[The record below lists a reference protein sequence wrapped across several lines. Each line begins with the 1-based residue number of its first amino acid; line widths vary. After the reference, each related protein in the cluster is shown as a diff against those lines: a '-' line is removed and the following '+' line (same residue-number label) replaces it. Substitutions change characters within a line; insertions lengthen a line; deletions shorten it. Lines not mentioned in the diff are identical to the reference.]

1 MEYTMIG
8 TSDLRVSKI
17 SLGTWQFGTEGWGF
31 GADFTEDEALAT
43 VDKALSLGINLL
55 DTAEVY
61 GDGRSEKIVGKAI
74 KDRRG
79 KVILAT
85 KVLPRH
91 LRKRDLIRAC
101 DESLQRLGIEQI
113 DLYQIH
119 AAEPYVPLKESMV
132 ALEKLIAQG
141 KVRYVGVSNFS
152 VPLLRAAEEVFS
164 GRIVS
169 NQVRYNLLQR
179 GIEAEILP
187 YCRERGITV
196 IAYSPLA
203 QGLLTGKYDRNHIPA
218 DKIRQ
223 RNPLFR
229 EENLVQ
235 VFPVIDL
242 LQEIGKVHGVTTAQV
257 ALRWVT
263 AQDGVIA
270 IPGAKRPEQ
279 VEENAGALNWSPSPK
294 ELDRLNA
301 ASTDLA
307 AAETSSPRHP
317 TELTSRPR
325 TSYPGDCNTPQAVS
339 PIGRPPPQRC
349 AGIRGIPLFPDHP
362 WQ

>member
-1 MEYTMIG
+1 MEYTILG
-8 TSDLRVSKI
+8 TSDLKVSKI
-17 SLGTWQFGTEGWGF
+17 GLGTWQYGTEGWGF
-31 GADFTEDEALAT
+31 GADFTEQEALAT
-43 VDKALSLGINLL
+43 VDKALEIGINLL

-61 GDGRSEKIVGKAI
+61 GDGRSEEIVGKALAEH
-74 KDRRG
+74 RG
-79 KVILAT
+79 EVILAT

-91 LRKRDLIRAC
+91 LRPRDLVRAC
-101 DESLQRLGIEQI
+101 EESLKRLKIDQI

-119 AAEPYVPLKESMV
+119 AAEPYVPLAESMDV
-132 ALEKLIAQG
+132 LAKLVDRGVI
-141 KVRYVGVSNFS
+141 RYVGVSNFS
-152 VPLLRAAEEVFS
+152 VPLLRAAEEAFS
-164 GRIVS
+164 GRIIS

-179 GIEAEILP
+179 DIEAEVLP
-187 YCRERGITV
+187 YCREHSITV

-203 QGLLTGKYDRNHIPA
+203 QGLVTGKYDRDHLPA

-242 LQEIGKVHGVTTAQV
+242 LRHIGNEHGATPAQV

-279 VEENAGALNWSPSPK
+279 VEENAGALDWSLSMD
-294 ELDRLNA
+294 ELARLDT
-301 ASTDLA
+301 ASTDL
-307 AAETSSPRHP
+307 
-317 TELTSRPR
+317 EL
-325 TSYPGDCNTPQAVS
+325 SY
-339 PIGRPPPQRC
+339 
-349 AGIRGIPLFPDHP
+349 F
-362 WQ
+362 

>member
-1 MEYTMIG
+1 MEYVTLG
-8 TSDLRVSKI
+8 TSDLKI
-17 SLGTWQFGTEGWGF
+17 SRIGLGTWQFGTEGWGF
-31 GADFTEDEALAT
+31 GQDFTEQEALAT
-43 VDKALSLGINLL
+43 VDKALEIGINLL

-61 GDGRSEKIVGKAI
+61 GEGRSEEIVGKALVGRR
-74 KDRRG
+74 DR
-79 KVILAT
+79 VVLAT

-101 DESLQRLGIEQI
+101 DESLRRLGIDRI

-119 AAEPYVPLKESMV
+119 AAESYVPLTESMA
-132 ALEKLIAQG
+132 ALAELIEQG

-152 VPLLRAAEEVFS
+152 VPVLRAAEEAFS

-179 GIEAEILP
+179 DIEAEILP
-187 YCRERGITV
+187 YCREHNITV

-203 QGLLTGKYDRNHIPA
+203 QGLLTGKYDRDHLPS

-235 VFPVIDL
+235 AFPVIDL
-242 LQEIGKVHGVTTAQV
+242 LRGIGEEHGATPAQV

-263 AQDGVIA
+263 SQDGVIA
-270 IPGAKRPEQ
+270 IPGAKRPGQ
-279 VEENAGALNWSPSPK
+279 VEENAGALDWSLSLD
-294 ELDRLNA
+294 ELAQLD
-301 ASTDLA
+301 
-307 AAETSSPRHP
+307 
-317 TELTSRPR
+317 
-325 TSYPGDCNTPQAVS
+325 AVS
-339 PIGRPPPQRC
+339 ANLG
-349 AGIRGIPLFPDHP
+349 FSYF
-362 WQ
+362 

>member
-1 MEYTMIG
+1 MEYVTLG
-8 TSDLRVSKI
+8 TSDLKVSTI
-17 SLGTWQFGTEGWGF
+17 GLGTWQFGTEGWGF
-31 GADFTEDEALAT
+31 GQDFTEQEALAT
-43 VDKALSLGINLL
+43 VDKALGIGINLL

-61 GDGRSEKIVGKAI
+61 GEGRSEEIVGKAI
-74 KDRRG
+74 AGRRD

-101 DESLQRLGIEQI
+101 DESLDRLGIEQI

-119 AAEPYVPLKESMV
+119 ATEPYVPLAESMA
-132 ALEKLIAQG
+132 ALAKLVEQG
-141 KVRYVGVSNFS
+141 KIRYVGVSNFS

-164 GRIVS
+164 GRVVS

-179 GIEAEILP
+179 DIEAEILP
-187 YCRERGITV
+187 YCRKHNITV

-203 QGLLTGKYDRNHIPA
+203 QGSLTGKYNRDHLPS

-229 EENLVQ
+229 DENIVQ
-235 VFPVIDL
+235 AFPLIDL
-242 LQEIGKVHGVTTAQV
+242 LREIGKKHGVTPAQV

-270 IPGAKRPEQ
+270 IPGAKRPWQ
-279 VEENAGALNWSPSPK
+279 VEENAGALGWSLSS
-294 ELDRLNA
+294 EQMA
-301 ASTDLA
+301 ALA
-307 AAETSSPRHP
+307 AASANL
-317 TELTSRPR
+317 EL
-325 TSYPGDCNTPQAVS
+325 SY
-339 PIGRPPPQRC
+339 
-349 AGIRGIPLFPDHP
+349 F
-362 WQ
+362 